1 MVSQDPRKHDAA
13 PDERVALL
21 LAAAAAPAEAGPQ
34 PGEAQALAAFRA
46 SPHHTRRFSMFS
58 TPSRAKVA
66 VASTIGAGCFLFAG
80 VGAAAAGVLP
90 GAAQDT
96 AHTWLGTL
104 GIEVP
109 GPDAHSAGHAAVRG
123 TSTEVDDPADATD
136 TEDTEGIEG
145 IEGIEGTETDAT
157 ETETQSQGK
166 GADVSG
172 LATSTTAQGV
182 DKGAEISTLASGG
195 KSRAGAD
202 HTAPAA
208 PEDAADAADGADSDS
223 DQAPVE
229 HPNSGGTGTAGDA
242 TAEDGDGAS
251 ASGTGT
257 ADEASSGHSASGSGN
272 RP

>member
-1 MVSQDPRKHDAA
+1 MVSQNPREYDAA

-34 PGEAQALAAFRA
+34 PGEEQALAAFRA
-46 SPHHTRRFSMFS
+46 SPHRTRRFSMFS
-58 TPSRAKVA
+58 TASRTKVA
-66 VASTIGAGCFLFAG
+66 VASTVGAGCFLFAG

-109 GPDAHSAGHAAVRG
+109 GPDTHAAGHADVRG
-123 TSTEVDDPADATD
+123 TSAEADDTAEETA
-136 TEDTEGIEG
+136 
-145 IEGIEGTETDAT
+145 TETDAT
-157 ETETQSQGK
+157 DSDAAETEVESDATGTEAGSAGK
-166 GADVSG
+166 GSDVSS
-172 LATSTTAQGV
+172 LATTTTAEGV
-182 DKGAEISTLASGG
+182 DKGAEISTFASGG

-202 HTAPAA
+202 HTAAGDESA
-208 PEDAADAADGADSDS
+208 SEDTAGTTDSG
-223 DQAPVE
+223 QAPVE
-229 HPNSGGTGTAGDA
+229 HPNGGGTGTAGDA
-242 TAEDGDGAS
+242 TAKSGDGAS

-257 ADEASSGHSASGSGN
+257 ADEASSGRSASGSEN

>member
-1 MVSQDPRKHDAA
+1 MVSQDPRTHDAA

-104 GIEVP
+104 GIDVP
-109 GPDAHSAGHAAVRG
+109 GPDAHSAGHADVRG
-123 TSTEVDDPADATD
+123 TSTEVDDPAGETD
-136 TEDTEGIEG
+136 TEDVEGTE
-145 IEGIEGTETDAT
+145 TETDAT
-157 ETETQSQGK
+157 ETETESQGK

-172 LATSTTAQGV
+172 LATSTTAEGV

-208 PEDAADAADGADSDS
+208 PEDAADAEDAEDADGADSDR
-223 DQAPVE
+223 APVE

-257 ADEASSGHSASGSGN
+257 VDEASSGHSASGSGN

>member
-1 MVSQDPRKHDAA
+1 MVSQNPREHDAT

-46 SPHHTRRFSMFS
+46 SPHRTRRFSMFS
-58 TPSRAKVA
+58 TPSRTKVA

-109 GPDAHSAGHAAVRG
+109 GPDAHSAGHADLRG
-123 TSTEVDDPADATD
+123 TSTEVDDPADETD
-136 TEDTEGIEG
+136 TE
-145 IEGIEGTETDAT
+145 GTESDAT
-157 ETETQSQGK
+157 ETETETDSQGK

-172 LATSTTAQGV
+172 LATSTTAEGV

-202 HTAPAA
+202 HTAPAT
-208 PEDAADAADGADSDS
+208 PEDAADDTDSDS
-223 DQAPVE
+223 GEAPVE
-229 HPNSGGTGTAGDA
+229 HPDSGGTGTAGDA
-242 TAEDGDGAS
+242 TADSGDGAS

-257 ADEASSGHSASGSGN
+257 ADETSSGHSASGSGN